1 MSAAMTD
8 LRLVRPSR
16 AELPDYVSALERG
29 WSPDNI
35 RLGAAA
41 KEELEKIAADAD
53 AFLASLDDPDA
64 KGDPIRLPDG
74 STMKRLPGFRRWMWD
89 GAFCGSIGFRWQKG
103 TSALPPYVLGHIGYT
118 VVPWK
123 RRRGYA
129 TQALKLLL
137 PEAKALG
144 LDYVEL
150 TTDTENTISQK
161 VILACGGRML
171 ERFQKV
177 AYGGTEGMRFRIDL
191 Y

>member
-8 LRLVRPSR
+8 LRLVKPSR
-16 AELPDYVSALERG
+16 AELPDYVAALERG

-74 STMKRLPGFRRWMWD
+74 STVKRLPGFRRWMWD

-123 RRRGYA
+123 RKRGYA

-150 TTDTENTISQK
+150 TTDTDNTISQK

-171 ERFQKV
+171 ERFRKV

-191 Y
+191 

>member
-74 STMKRLPGFRRWMWD
+74 STVKRLPGFRRWMWD

-137 PEAKALG
+137 PEAKTLG

-150 TTDTENTISQK
+150 TTDTDNTISQK

-191 Y
+191 